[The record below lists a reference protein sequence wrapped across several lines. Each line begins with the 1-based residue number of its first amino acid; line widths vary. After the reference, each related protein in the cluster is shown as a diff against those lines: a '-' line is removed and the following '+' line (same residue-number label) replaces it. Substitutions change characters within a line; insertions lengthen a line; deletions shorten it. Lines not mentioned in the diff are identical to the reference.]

1 MKRILAVI
9 ILAALLICGG
19 AAYAVTGGGA
29 GDPLVSLSFL
39 RETFVEDL
47 LTRSKTKAGAKLQ
60 EVYDEADERL
70 AYLEPVAPADAS
82 YAGSFTQLSFNTG
95 GWVSLT
101 QFASFVPTYGTFS
114 ASVEKGSLIDLTDA
128 SEVFDS
134 CALSAGK
141 RYFASEGSVVKISA
155 YSDAL
160 GLVDGYYTYAPSGSG
175 DQSAFFIDLDG
186 HWAKGSAMF
195 MADRGYMNGVGNF
208 RFAPDDPVT
217 RAMFVTVLGRV
228 AGVKAGE
235 YTSSPFEDVKVS
247 EWYGPYVAWAA
258 SKGIV
263 YGYDS
268 AHFAPNDL
276 ITREQMALIL
286 IRFMDKYSIYVP
298 QTNEPIV
305 FTDDAEIHD
314 WSAEAVSRTQ
324 TMGIIN
330 GVADGAGF
338 AFRPLDTANRG
349 QMCAVIERM
358 LKLSGRD

>member
-1 MKRILAVI
+1 MKRFVAVM

-19 AAYAVTGGGA
+19 AAYAATGGGA

-47 LTRSKTKAGAKLQ
+47 LTRSKTKSGDKLQ
-60 EVYDEADERL
+60 EVYDEADARL
-70 AYLEPVAPADAS
+70 AYLEPVAPADSS
-82 YAGSFTQLSFNTG
+82 YAGSYTQLSFNTG

-101 QFASFVPTYGTFS
+101 QFASFVPTYGTFY
-114 ASVEKGSLIDLTDA
+114 ASVEKGSLINLTNA
-128 SEVFDS
+128 SETFDS
-134 CALSAGK
+134 CALSAGT
-141 RYFASEGSVVKISA
+141 RYFASEGSVIKISA

-160 GLVDGYYTYAPSGSG
+160 GLVDGYYTYAASSSGE
-175 DQSAFFIDLDG
+175 QSAFFIDLDG

-235 YTSSPFEDVKVS
+235 YTSSPFEDVSLS

-258 SKGIV
+258 SVGV
-263 YGYDS
+263 VNGYDS

-286 IRFMDKYSIYVP
+286 VRFMDKYSIYVP
-298 QTNEPIV
+298 QANEPIV

-314 WSAEAVSRTQ
+314 WSADAVSRTQ

-338 AFRPLDTANRG
+338 AFRPIDTANRG

-358 LKLSGRD
+358 LRLSGRD